1 MIADPPFTV
10 TAFCRQMAA
19 ELTVSGVESPELEA
33 RILLAHAL
41 QCDRAALLAQGN
53 DLVTPTAAR
62 AATGLLLRRISGE
75 PVARILGHR
84 EFWSLDFLLSPDTL
98 VPRPDTETVVEEAL
112 GLFPDPRAPL
122 RILDLGTGSGAI
134 LAALLRERPA
144 AFGVGVDRAE
154 GAARTARDNLAR
166 AQVADRGVVLVGD
179 WGASLAGGFDLVVS
193 NPPYII
199 HQAMS
204 GLPREVRLH
213 DPVLAL
219 DGGEDGLGAYR
230 AIASDLPRLL
240 APGGA
245 AVFELGAGQEAD
257 VAAIARAHGLL
268 VPEPAR
274 RDLAGIPRALTL
286 RRS

>member
-19 ELTVSGVESPELEA
+19 ELTVSGIESPELEA

-41 QCDRAALLAQGN
+41 GCERAELLARGD
-53 DLVTPTAAR
+53 DLVTPSAAR

-112 GLFPDPRAPL
+112 SLFPDPQAPL

-134 LAALLRERPA
+134 LAALLAERPA

-154 GAARTARDNLAR
+154 GAARTAQDNLAH
-166 AQVADRGVVLVGD
+166 AGLADRGCVVVGD
-179 WGASLAGGFDLVVS
+179 WGASLSGGFDLVVS
-193 NPPYII
+193 NPPYIV
-199 HQAMS
+199 HGAMA

-219 DGGEDGLGAYR
+219 DGGEDGLDAYR
-230 AIASDLPRLL
+230 IIASDLRRLL
-240 APGGA
+240 APRGA
-245 AVFELGAGQEAD
+245 AVFELGMGQEAE
-257 VAAIARAHGLL
+257 VAAIAQAEGLK
-268 VPEPAR
+268 VAGPAR
-274 RDLAGIPRALTL
+274 PDLAGIPRALTA
-286 RRS
+286 RRA